1 MSVKTKFLAWGL
13 IVCVLACAASLA
25 AQERGSVRGIVKDTD
40 GNTLEGATVSI
51 TGSLLPQGREFV
63 TKKDGVFL
71 FQAVPPGTY
80 TVLAVHPQMM
90 DYAVEVMVTVDR
102 QTTVNVSM
110 SAVGRLSEEITVQAV
125 SPVIDLK
132 STEISASWQKDLVEK
147 LPIGRSYASLFQLAP
162 GVADNRDFAPN
173 AGGNKQDNVYLYDG
187 SNITNPL
194 FGYLGANFSEMDI
207 QEVNIKR
214 GGISAEFG
222 RAAGMVTNAITK
234 SGSNQVT
241 GSLRFIFEP
250 SSFMAGP
257 KTATIITPY
266 DAYAPS
272 IGLGGPFI
280 KDRLFW
286 YVSANLPYSKTS
298 GRINN
303 LGPVPDSK
311 TTSRE
316 FFGKVSANPFKAHLF
331 SVSVRNNNYSSENF
345 GRRRQRRPLRGRRRK
360 ERRLDHLR
368 IVGLDDHAID
378 PSRDPI
384 RPRQRKL

>member
-1 MSVKTKFLAWGL
+1 MSVKTKLLAWGL
-13 IVCVLACAASLA
+13 IVCVLACAAPLA

-51 TGSLLPQGREFV
+51 TGSLLPQGREYV

-71 FQAVPPGTY
+71 FQGVPPGTY
-80 TVLAVHPQMM
+80 TVLITHPQMM

-110 SAVGRLSEEITVQAV
+110 SAVGRISEEITVQAV

-214 GGISAEFG
+214 GISAEFG
-222 RAAGMVTNAITK
+222 WAAGMVPT
-234 SGSNQVT
+234 
-241 GSLRFIFEP
+241 P
-250 SSFMAGP
+250 SPSP
-257 KTATIITPY
+257 
-266 DAYAPS
+266 APT
-272 IGLGGPFI
+272 
-280 KDRLFW
+280 R
-286 YVSANLPYSKTS
+286 
-298 GRINN
+298 
-303 LGPVPDSK
+303 
-311 TTSRE
+311 
-316 FFGKVSANPFKAHLF
+316 
-331 SVSVRNNNYSSENF
+331 
-345 GRRRQRRPLRGRRRK
+345 
-360 ERRLDHLR
+360 
-368 IVGLDDHAID
+368 
-378 PSRDPI
+378 
-384 RPRQRKL
+384 